1 MINDLRK
8 FWRNKKVFVTGHT
21 GFKGTWLIIFLN
33 LLKAKTYGYSLKA
46 PKNSIF
52 NQTKSFNL
60 VKKNYYSNINNI
72 KSLKKKIQTTRP
84 HIVFHLA
91 AQPLVT
97 KSYEDPIKT
106 FTTNIIGT
114 LNLLE
119 VVRKIKS
126 VKSVVIIT
134 TDKVYKIKRKNLP
147 FTENDELGGNDPYS
161 ASKASTE
168 IAVKSYIKSFFSENK
183 KGIRVSTARSGNVL
197 GGGDYSKNRILPD
210 IINSINKQK
219 KLVIR
224 NPKHIRPW
232 QHVIEPVFGYLILA
246 EFLFKKK
253 KYNES
258 SSWNFGP
265 ENRNFISV
273 NKLVNKVSKIKKIKK
288 ILIKKNNYFETQTL
302 KLNSKKAKKF
312 LKWQQKWD
320 IDQTISKI
328 IEWNE
333 SFLNKKNMRE
343 VTENQ
348 IKEYLK
354 K

>member
-60 VKKNYYSNINNI
+60 VKKNYYSNINDF
-72 KSLKKKIQTTRP
+72 KTLKQKLQTTKP

-91 AQPLVT
+91 AQSLVT

-183 KGIRVSTARSGNVL
+183 KGIKVSTARSGNVL

-253 KYNES
+253 K
-258 SSWNFGP
+258 
-265 ENRNFISV
+265 I
-273 NKLVNKVSKIKKIKK
+273 
-288 ILIKKNNYFETQTL
+288 
-302 KLNSKKAKKF
+302 
-312 LKWQQKWD
+312 
-320 IDQTISKI
+320 
-328 IEWNE
+328 
-333 SFLNKKNMRE
+333 
-343 VTENQ
+343 
-348 IKEYLK
+348 
-354 K
+354 

>member
-1 MINDLRK
+1 M
-8 FWRNKKVFVTGHT
+8 
-21 GFKGTWLIIFLN
+21 
-33 LLKAKTYGYSLKA
+33 
-46 PKNSIF
+46 
-52 NQTKSFNL
+52 
-60 VKKNYYSNINNI
+60 
-72 KSLKKKIQTTRP
+72 
-84 HIVFHLA
+84 
-91 AQPLVT
+91 
-97 KSYEDPIKT
+97 
-106 FTTNIIGT
+106 
-114 LNLLE
+114 LE
-119 VVRKIKS
+119 VIRKIKS

-147 FTENDELGGNDPYS
+147 FVENDELGGNDPYS

-168 IAVKSYIKSFFSENK
+168 IVVKSYIKSFFSENK
-183 KGIRVSTARSGNVL
+183 KGIKVSTARSGNVL

-232 QHVIEPVFGYLILA
+232 QHVIEPIFGYLILA
-246 EFLFKKK
+246 EFLFTKK
-253 KYNES
+253 KYNKN

-265 ENRNFISV
+265 KNSNFISV
-273 NKLVNKVSKIKKIKK
+273 EKLVNKVSKIKKIKK
-288 ILIKKNNYFETQTL
+288 TFIKKNNYFETQTL

-333 SFLNKKNMRE
+333 SLLNKKNMRE

-354 K
+354 